1 MTKPED
7 KTIIEFLKF
16 AKRQPKLSAL
26 LIIVLG
32 IDIAIQVFSFFQTS
46 IGEAILTRFFL

>member
-1 MTKPED
+1 MTRPDD
-7 KTIIEFLKF
+7 KTIIAFFKF

-32 IDIAIQVFSFFQTS
+32 IDIAI
-46 IGEAILTRFFL
+46 FLLKYSN